1 MAQAPTYSEWLGEFS
16 IELSSPSA
24 CVHNNTR
31 QQVAIN
37 VYATPL
43 EGELSDSEFAS
54 LHIVV
59 QNSEGGYDPLSEEHV
74 TAPWYFTTTR
84 DERFDYFPVLVPPA
98 LPELAIPPELEGMEI
113 QRESPPREMH
123 PRSRQKQLYV
133 HSRAPGGSKIQLRA
147 CITRDNGKT
156 YWTDEV
162 GADIELYAHPTPTY
176 LFPEDYQLT
185 TPSERPQE
193 ADSVIQE
200 YILTPGSGAFSCAES
215 DSGDSNGFIQLQG
228 DPSCSTSDA
237 PPRLTARFDP
247 NNPGHIAIRL
257 QHEDRTPSSKEPGGQ
272 QPAWRLCVY
281 DRQGNRHP
289 FSIQLDD
296 GQDGNHPGFRLISS
310 HCAQENPVVPQA
322 VANIAFFQVKGLGLP
337 ENNTQCHLYNNT
349 YQTTYVDV
357 VIRAV
362 NDNQEPVN
370 LTASQLN
377 SIQLVNYDTGARL
390 ANGYS
395 WYIAASKRSP
405 DDLFDLYPA
414 SLPAEQSAPSQDD
427 QSIRI
432 WIKTSSAVN
441 VQVAARLILGG
452 VTYHTH
458 YKAGKIGGE
467 TDSGKSNSSA
477 TIVPHPQ
484 NYTIPAGE
492 FEYTRSDYK
501 SGDSYDIDL
510 YRLRFSGTQYQIRFS
525 RTSDIHF
532 ATDFGGPAIWNYQY
546 HYKPDYPRTVTFF
559 LDRVFY
565 LEIAINGTAGTAY
578 ASRIKLYRYV
588 SESRKDIGIQV
599 RYLDQYGNG
608 HPIWIRAQR
617 GTDANMLEWIGA
629 KS

>member
-59 QNSEGGYDPLSEEHV
+59 QNSEGGYDPLPEEHV

-113 QRESPPREMH
+113 QLESSPRDMH
-123 PRSRQKQLYV
+123 PRSRQKLLYI

-185 TPSERPQE
+185 TSSERPQE

-228 DPSCSTSDA
+228 DPSCSTSGA

-257 QHEDRTPSSKEPGGQ
+257 QHEDHTPSSKEPGGQ

-296 GQDGNHPGFRLISS
+296 GQDGDRPGFRLISS

-322 VANIAFFQVKGLGLP
+322 VANIAFFQVKGLGFA
-337 ENNTQCHLYNNT
+337 ENNTRCPLYNNT

-362 NDNQEPVN
+362 NDNQEPVV
-370 LTASQLN
+370 LTESQLN
-377 SIQLVNYDTGARL
+377 SIELVSYDTGARL
-390 ANGYS
+390 ADGYS
-395 WYIAASKRSP
+395 WYISASQRSP
-405 DDLFDLYPA
+405 DDLYDPYPA

-432 WIKTSSAVN
+432 WIKTSSTVN

-452 VTYHTH
+452 VTYHTY
-458 YKAGKIGGE
+458 YKAGKVGGE
-467 TDSGKSNSSA
+467 TESGKSNSSA
-477 TIVPHPQ
+477 TIVPYPR
-484 NYTIPAGE
+484 NYNITPGE
-492 FEYTRSDYK
+492 FEYARSNYSSTD
-501 SGDSYDIDL
+501 DYDIDL
-510 YRLRFSGTQYQIRFS
+510 YKLKISDSRYQIRSGISSDTSFAKDFS
-525 RTSDIHF
+525 GLF
-532 ATDFGGPAIWNYQY
+532 IWNEQICFKQD
-546 HYKPDYPRTVTFF
+546 HGRTANVVILGRSYPI
-559 LDRVFY
+559 RV
-565 LEIAINGTAGTAY
+565 NDTAGIVY
-578 ASRIKLYRYV
+578 AARIKVYGPSWEPEIDKGVRVYYR
-588 SESRKDIGIQV
+588 
-599 RYLDQYGNG
+599 DQYGNG
-608 HPIWIRAQR
+608 HPLWIRAQR

>member
-16 IELSSPSA
+16 IELSSHSA

-31 QQVAIN
+31 QQVAVN

-59 QNSEGGYDPLSEEHV
+59 QNSEGGYDPLPEEHV

-113 QRESPPREMH
+113 QLESSPREMH

-257 QHEDRTPSSKEPGGQ
+257 QHEDHTPSSKEPGGQ

-289 FSIQLDD
+289 FSIELDD
-296 GQDGNHPGFRLISS
+296 GQDGDHPGFRLISR

-322 VANIAFFQVKGLGLP
+322 VANIAFFQVKGLGLA
-337 ENNTQCHLYNNT
+337 ENNTRCPLYNNT

-377 SIQLVNYDTGARL
+377 SIELVSYDTGARL

-395 WYIAASKRSP
+395 WYISASKRSP
-405 DDLFDLYPA
+405 DDLFDPYPA

-441 VQVAARLILGG
+441 VQVAARLILDG
-452 VTYHTH
+452 VTYHT
-458 YKAGKIGGE
+458 YFKAGKVGGE
-467 TDSGKSNSSA
+467 TESGKSNSSA
-477 TIVPHPQ
+477 TIVPYPQ

-492 FEYTRSDYK
+492 FEYTRSNHQ
-501 SGDSYDIDL
+501 SGESYDIDL
-510 YRLRFSGTQYQIRFS
+510 YKLKFSGTQYQIRSGGSSDSMFAIDNAGFNIINAQVYFRRDHS
-525 RTSDIHF
+525 RTVPVFIRNHL
-532 ATDFGGPAIWNYQY
+532 FGIPVN
-546 HYKPDYPRTVTFF
+546 
-559 LDRVFY
+559 
-565 LEIAINGTAGTAY
+565 NTAGIAY
-578 ASRIKLYRYV
+578 AARLKVYEFGQGSEKDLGVRIVYR
-588 SESRKDIGIQV
+588 
-599 RYLDQYGNG
+599 DQYGNG

>member
-16 IELSSPSA
+16 IELSSHSA

-31 QQVAIN
+31 QQVAVN

-59 QNSEGGYDPLSEEHV
+59 QNSEGGYDPLPEEHV

-113 QRESPPREMH
+113 QLESSPREMH

-257 QHEDRTPSSKEPGGQ
+257 QHEDHTPSSKEPGGQ
-272 QPAWRLCVY
+272 QPAWRLYVY

-289 FSIQLDD
+289 FSIELDD
-296 GQDGNHPGFRLISS
+296 GQDGDHPGFRLISS

-322 VANIAFFQVKGLGLP
+322 VANIAFFQVKGLGLA
-337 ENNTQCHLYNNT
+337 ENNTRCPLYNNT

-377 SIQLVNYDTGARL
+377 SIELVSYDTGARL

-395 WYIAASKRSP
+395 WYISASKRSP
-405 DDLFDLYPA
+405 DDLFDPYPA

-441 VQVAARLILGG
+441 VQVAARLILDG
-452 VTYHTH
+452 VTYHT
-458 YKAGKIGGE
+458 YFKAGKVGGE
-467 TDSGKSNSSA
+467 TESGKSNSSA
-477 TIVPHPQ
+477 TIVPYPQ

-492 FEYTRSDYK
+492 FEYTRSNHQ
-501 SGDSYDIDL
+501 SGDDYDIDL
-510 YRLRFSGTQYQIRFS
+510 YKLKISDSRYQIRSSSSSDYIFAKDNVGFTIFNEQICFRRDHS
-525 RTSDIHF
+525 RKAIVF
-532 ATDFGGPAIWNYQY
+532 ALGQ
-546 HYKPDYPRTVTFF
+546 FF
-559 LDRVFY
+559 LIQVNNTAGIAYAARLKVYGFGQESEIDKGLRVFY
-565 LEIAINGTAGTAY
+565 
-578 ASRIKLYRYV
+578 R
-588 SESRKDIGIQV
+588 
-599 RYLDQYGNG
+599 DQYGNG
-608 HPIWIRAQR
+608 HPLWIRAQR
-617 GTDANMLEWIGA
+617 GTDANMLEWIDA

>member
-16 IELSSPSA
+16 IELSSHSA

-31 QQVAIN
+31 QQVAVN

-59 QNSEGGYDPLSEEHV
+59 QNSEGGYDPLPEEHV

-113 QRESPPREMH
+113 QLESSPREMH

-257 QHEDRTPSSKEPGGQ
+257 QHEDHTPSSKEPGGQ

-289 FSIQLDD
+289 FSIELDD
-296 GQDGNHPGFRLISS
+296 GQDGDHPGFRLISS

-322 VANIAFFQVKGLGLP
+322 VANIAFFQVKGLGLA
-337 ENNTQCHLYNNT
+337 ENNTRCPLYNNT

-377 SIQLVNYDTGARL
+377 SIELVSYDTGARL

-395 WYIAASKRSP
+395 WYISASKRSP
-405 DDLFDLYPA
+405 DDLFDPYPA

-441 VQVAARLILGG
+441 VQVAARLILDG
-452 VTYHTH
+452 VTYHT
-458 YKAGKIGGE
+458 YFKAGKVGGE
-467 TDSGKSNSSA
+467 TESGKSNSSA
-477 TIVPHPQ
+477 TIVPYPQ

-492 FEYTRSDYK
+492 FEYTRSNHQ
-501 SGDSYDIDL
+501 SGDDYDIDL
-510 YRLRFSGTQYQIRFS
+510 YKLKISDSRYQIRSSSSSDYIFAKDNVGFTIFNEQICFRRDHS
-525 RTSDIHF
+525 RKAIVF
-532 ATDFGGPAIWNYQY
+532 ALGQ
-546 HYKPDYPRTVTFF
+546 FF
-559 LDRVFY
+559 LIQVNNTAGIAYAARLKVYGFGQESEIDKGLRVFY
-565 LEIAINGTAGTAY
+565 
-578 ASRIKLYRYV
+578 R
-588 SESRKDIGIQV
+588 
-599 RYLDQYGNG
+599 DQYGNG
-608 HPIWIRAQR
+608 HPLWIRAQR
-617 GTDANMLEWIGA
+617 GTDANMLEWIDA

>member
-59 QNSEGGYDPLSEEHV
+59 QNSEGGYDPMPEEHV

-84 DERFDYFPVLVPPA
+84 DERFDCFPVLVPPA

-185 TPSERPQE
+185 TSSERPQE

-322 VANIAFFQVKGLGLP
+322 VANIAFFQVKGLGFV
-337 ENNTQCHLYNNT
+337 ENNTRCPLYNNT

-377 SIQLVNYDTGARL
+377 SIELVSYDTGARL
-390 ANGYS
+390 PNGYS
-395 WYIAASKRSP
+395 WYISASKRSP
-405 DDLFDLYPA
+405 DDLYDPYPA
-414 SLPAEQSAPSQDD
+414 SLPAEPSAPSQDD

-441 VQVAARLILGG
+441 VQVAARLILDG

-458 YKAGKIGGE
+458 YKAGKVGGE
-467 TDSGKSNSSA
+467 TESGKSNSSA
-477 TIVPHPQ
+477 TIVPYPQ
-484 NYTIPAGE
+484 DYTIPAGE
-492 FEYTRSDYK
+492 FEYTRSNHE
-501 SGDSYDIDL
+501 SGESYDIDL
-510 YRLRFSGTQYQIRFS
+510 YKLKFSGTRYQIRSGGSSDHVFAKDNVGFTIFNMQVCFS
-525 RTSDIHF
+525 RDHI
-532 ATDFGGPAIWNYQY
+532 
-546 HYKPDYPRTVTFF
+546 RTKIFLVLGHVFF
-559 LDRVFY
+559 IEV
-565 LEIAINGTAGTAY
+565 NSTAGIAY
-578 ASRIKLYRYV
+578 AARLKVYGLGHGSEIDEGLRVIYR
-588 SESRKDIGIQV
+588 
-599 RYLDQYGNG
+599 DQYGNG
-608 HPIWIRAQR
+608 HPLWIRAQR

>member
-43 EGELSDSEFAS
+43 EGELSDSEFSS

-59 QNSEGGYDPLSEEHV
+59 QNSEGGYDPLPEEHV

-113 QRESPPREMH
+113 QLESSPREMH

-257 QHEDRTPSSKEPGGQ
+257 QHEDHTPSSKEPGGQ
-272 QPAWRLCVY
+272 QPAWRFCVY

-296 GQDGNHPGFRLISS
+296 GQDGDHPGFRLISS
-310 HCAQENPVVPQA
+310 HCAQENPVVPQD
-322 VANIAFFQVKGLGLP
+322 VANIAFFQVKGLGFA
-337 ENNTQCHLYNNT
+337 ENNTRCPLYNNT

-357 VIRAV
+357 VIRAI
-362 NDNQEPVN
+362 NEYQEPVA

-377 SIQLVNYDTGARL
+377 SIELVNYDTGARL

-395 WYIAASKRSP
+395 WYISANKRSP
-405 DDLFDLYPA
+405 DDLFDMFPA

-432 WIKTSSAVN
+432 WIKTSSVAN
-441 VQVAARLILGG
+441 VQVAARLKLGG
-452 VTYHTH
+452 VTYHTY
-458 YKAGKIGGE
+458 YKAGKVGGE

-484 NYTIPAGE
+484 DYTITPGE
-492 FEYTRSDYK
+492 FEYARSNYSS
-501 SGDSYDIDL
+501 SGDYDIDL
-510 YRLRFSGTQYQIRFS
+510 YKLKFSDSRYQIRSGGSSDYMFAKDNVGSDIINEQVYFRRDHS
-525 RTSDIHF
+525 RTASVFIH
-532 ATDFGGPAIWNYQY
+532 
-546 HYKPDYPRTVTFF
+546 
-559 LDRVFY
+559 DRFY
-565 LEIAINGTAGTAY
+565 GIPVNNTAGIAY
-578 ASRIKLYRYV
+578 AARLKLYASGRG
-588 SESRKDIGIQV
+588 SEKDLGV
-599 RYLDQYGNG
+599 RIFYRDQYGNG
-608 HPIWIRAQR
+608 HPMWIRAQR